1 MLVSGI
7 FDFKE
12 FVFVLK
18 FLSLV
23 RYSMNNMLIRSS
35 DDQLKFYVARNQ
47 FINAPFHMK
56 IMSEFKKSQV
66 KKKNHLFQISCDNC
80 SDMS

>member
-1 MLVSGI
+1 MENACLFLVY

-12 FVFVLK
+12 FVLK
-18 FLSLV
+18 FILFC
-23 RYSMNNMLIRSS
+23 MNNMLIRSS